1 MLEAEKVGLKMQED
15 NADVS
20 FSINFSKEDYQ
31 KTVPTTVVTGYEPPK
46 EGQIVGRVITGA
58 ASKSV
63 NATQH
68 HLIFNAIQNGKVVWN
83 VKCSDSWGYEQTA
96 KFLMPSVFRHFG
108 QNGKWIEEG
117 MFDAFTSDDGSLEYE
132 IQINR
137 RERK

>member
-1 MLEAEKVGLKMQED
+1 MFRFQLILARKIIK
-15 NADVS
+15 
-20 FSINFSKEDYQ
+20 

-58 ASKSV
+58 TSKSV
-63 NATQH
+63 NVTQH

-96 KFLMPSVFRHFG
+96 KFLMPSVFRHIG

-117 MFDAFTSDDGSLEYE
+117 MFDAFMSDDGSLEYQ